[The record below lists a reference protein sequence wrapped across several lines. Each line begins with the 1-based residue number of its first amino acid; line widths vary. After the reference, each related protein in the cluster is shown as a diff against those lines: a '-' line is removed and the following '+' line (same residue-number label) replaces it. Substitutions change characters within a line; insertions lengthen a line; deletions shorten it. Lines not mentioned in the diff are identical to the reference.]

1 MKACVGV
8 EVQLHPFLNSALDE
22 ARSQVQAPAPLTP
35 EKDLPV
41 PIEQEVCG
49 P

>member
-8 EVQLHPFLNSALDE
+8 EAQLNPFLNSALDE
-22 ARSQVQAPAPLTP
+22 ASSQVQAPTP

-41 PIEQEVCG
+41 PIE
-49 P
+49 